1 VRSLPLT
8 DPGVP
13 DLRSPGRFLVRVALL
28 QRWTILGGVLF
39 GVVWMA
45 TQALVPFVLGRAI
58 DEGLAGGD
66 REALLGWAAVLLAL
80 GITQAAAGICRH
92 RFAVTNWIVAAFRTT
107 QWVNEQTLR
116 LGASLRALVPAGE
129 VVSVGATDTVA
140 IARLLDVTARATGA
154 VVAFVLVAVLLLSA
168 SPALGLV
175 VLIGVPVFT
184 LAIGPALRPLHA
196 RQARQ
201 RAALGALTGLGA
213 DTVAGL
219 RVLRGIGGEAAFVER
234 YRRESQSV
242 RAAGI
247 QVARTQSLLDA
258 AQVLVPGTFVVL
270 VTWLAARFAVSG
282 RISVGD
288 LVAFYGYAAF
298 LVTPLRT
305 ITEAADKA
313 TRAFVAARRMLSLL
327 SAEPVIA
334 DAPVTQPAPR
344 PGAVLQ
350 DVTSGLLVRPGR
362 MLAVAS
368 ADPAQAS
375 ALADRLGRYAEAEV
389 RLGPTLLA
397 DLPVADVRRRVL
409 VVDQSPT
416 LFSGSLRA
424 ELSGGRPGTDL
435 AAALSA
441 ACATDVLEALP
452 DGLDT
457 PLEERG
463 RQLSGGQRQRL
474 VLARAL
480 AADPE
485 ILLLDEAT
493 SAVDAHTEARIG
505 ERLRATRAGRTTVL
519 LTTSPLLLDRAD
531 EVALLVDGRVAAVGT
546 HRDLLAD
553 PAYRA
558 VVLRTE
564 AA

>member
-8 DPGVP
+8 DPGVA
-13 DLRSPGRFLVRVALL
+13 DLRSPVRFLLRVARL
-28 QRWTILGGVLF
+28 QRWTILGGVFF
-39 GVVWMA
+39 GVVWMGG
-45 TQALVPFVLGRAI
+45 QALVPYVLGRAI
-58 DEGLAGGD
+58 DEGVATGD
-66 REALLGWAAVLLAL
+66 VDALLRWAAVLLVL
-80 GITQAAAGICRH
+80 GVVQAAAGITRH
-92 RFAVTNWIVAAFRTT
+92 RFAVTNWLIAAFRTT
-107 QWVNEQTLR
+107 QWVNDQTLR
-116 LGASLRALVPAGE
+116 LGASLRALVPTGE

-154 VVAFVLVAVLLLSA
+154 VVAFGLVAALLLAA

-175 VLIGVPVFT
+175 VLLGVPAFT

-219 RVLRGIGGEAAFVER
+219 RVLRGIGGEAAFVDR
-234 YRRESQSV
+234 YRRESQAV
-242 RAAGI
+242 RAAGV

-258 AQVLVPGTFVVL
+258 AQVLVPGVFVVL
-270 VTWLAARFAVSG
+270 VTWLSARFAVSG
-282 RISVGD
+282 RISVGE

-305 ITEAADKA
+305 VTEAADKA
-313 TRAFVAARRMLSLL
+313 TRAFVAARRMIALL
-327 SAEPVIA
+327 SAAPLVA
-334 DAPVTQPAPR
+334 DAPVTAAPPP
-344 PGAVLQ
+344 PGVPLQ
-350 DVTSGLLVRPGR
+350 DAPSGLRVRPG
-362 MLAVAS
+362 LLIAVVS
-368 ADPAQAS
+368 ADPHAAS
-375 ALADRLGRYAEAEV
+375 ALGERLGRYTDAQV
-389 RLGPTLLA
+389 HLGPTLLSELA
-397 DLPVADVRRRVL
+397 LADVRRRVL

-416 LFSGSLRA
+416 LFSGVLRD
-424 ELSGGRPGTDL
+424 ELREVDRKGDL
-435 AAALSA
+435 AAAVHA
-441 ACATDVLEALP
+441 ACAADVLEALP

-457 PLEERG
+457 LLEERG

-485 ILLLDEAT
+485 VLVLDEPT

-505 ERLRATRAGRTTVL
+505 ERLRAARRGRTTVL

-553 PAYRA
+553 PRYRA
-558 VVLRTE
+558 IVLREE

>member
-1 VRSLPLT
+1 MRALPLT

-13 DLRSPGRFLVRVALL
+13 DLRSPGRFLLRVALL
-28 QRWTILGGVLF
+28 QRWTILGGVFF
-39 GVVWMA
+39 GVVWMT
-45 TQALVPFVLGRAI
+45 TQALVPYLLGRAI
-58 DEGLAGGD
+58 DEGVATGD
-66 REALLGWAAVLLAL
+66 RDALLRWAGVLLAL

-107 QWVNEQTLR
+107 QWVNDQTLR
-116 LGASLRALVPAGE
+116 LGASLRELVPTGE

-154 VVAFVLVAVLLLSA
+154 VVAFALVAVLLLSA

-175 VLIGVPVFT
+175 VLIGVPAFA

-219 RVLRGIGGEAAFVER
+219 RVLRGIGGEAAFVDR
-234 YRRESQSV
+234 YRRTSQSV
-242 RAAGI
+242 RAAGV
-247 QVARTQSLLDA
+247 QVARTQSLLDS

-313 TRAFVAARRMLSLL
+313 TRAFVAARRMIALL
-327 SAEPVIA
+327 RAAPVISE
-334 DAPVTQPAPR
+334 PARPHPMPP

-350 DVTSGLLVRPGR
+350 DVASGLRVHPGR
-362 MLAVAS
+362 LLAVVS

-375 ALADRLGRYAEAEV
+375 ALADRLGRYTDVPV
-389 RLGPTLLA
+389 RLGSTLLT
-397 DLPVADVRRRVL
+397 DLPLSGVRRRVL

-416 LFSGSLRA
+416 LFSGSLRT
-424 ELSGGRPGTDL
+424 ELSGGSHDADL
-435 AAALSA
+435 ESALVA
-441 ACATDVLEALP
+441 ACATDVLEALA

-480 AADPE
+480 VADPE
-485 ILLLDEAT
+485 ILVLEEAT

-505 ERLRATRAGRTTVL
+505 ERLRDARAGRTTVL

-546 HRDLLAD
+546 HRQLMED
-553 PAYRA
+553 PDYRA
-558 VVLRTE
+558 VVLRT
-564 AA
+564 AAA

>member
-1 VRSLPLT
+1 MRSLPLT

-13 DLRSPGRFLVRVALL
+13 DLRSPGRFLLRVALL
-28 QRWTILGGVLF
+28 QRWTILGGVFF

-45 TQALVPFVLGRAI
+45 TQALVPYLLGRAI
-58 DEGLAGGD
+58 DEGVAAGD
-66 REALLGWAAVLLAL
+66 RDALLFWAAVLLAL

-107 QWVNEQTLR
+107 QWVNDQTLR
-116 LGASLRALVPAGE
+116 LGASLRALVPTGE

-140 IARLLDVTARATGA
+140 VARLLDVTARATGA
-154 VVAFVLVAVLLLSA
+154 VVAFVLVGVLLLSA
-168 SPALGLV
+168 SPVLGAV
-175 VLIGVPVFT
+175 VLVGVPAFT

-201 RAALGALTGLGA
+201 RTALGALTGLGA

-234 YRRESQSV
+234 YRRESQAV
-242 RAAGI
+242 RAAGV

-270 VTWLAARFAVSG
+270 VTWLSARFAVSG

-313 TRAFVAARRMLSLL
+313 TRAFVAARRMISLL
-327 SAEPVIA
+327 SVEPVIA
-334 DAPVTQPAPR
+334 DPARPHPMPP

-350 DVTSGLLVRPGR
+350 DVASGLVVRPGR
-362 MLAVAS
+362 LLAVVS

-375 ALADRLGRYAEAEV
+375 ALADRLGRYTDAEV

-397 DLPVADVRRRVL
+397 DLSVAEVRRRVL

-424 ELSGGRPGTDL
+424 ELSGDRRNADL
-435 AAALSA
+435 AGAVHA
-441 ACATDVLEALP
+441 ACALDVLEALP

-485 ILLLDEAT
+485 VLVLDEAT
-493 SAVDAHTEARIG
+493 SAVDAHTEARIA
-505 ERLRATRAGRTTVL
+505 ERLHAARAGRTTVL

-546 HRDLLAD
+546 HRELLDD

-558 VVLRTE
+558 VVLRT
-564 AA
+564 AAA